1 MVRFHCHSLKVVFF
15 DRTERPLANSVAIAA
30 TRSNGI
36 NGIPLETIYC
46 ALSAQPVNLVKP
58 LRRKIM
64 LNSTHPNITKYSGFI
79 LSPFGSVAHL
89 LRQRQ
94 LSLRPID
101 AAAAKDCGKLMYA
114 ALVPWPAALSR
125 RLFGAAIAGNFS
137 ES

>member
-1 MVRFHCHSLKVVFF
+1 
-15 DRTERPLANSVAIAA
+15 
-30 TRSNGI
+30 
-36 NGIPLETIYC
+36 
-46 ALSAQPVNLVKP
+46 
-58 LRRKIM
+58 M
-64 LNSTHPNITKYSGFI
+64 LNSTHANITKYSGFI

-125 RLFGAAIAGNFS
+125 RRRGYSRKFQRELNNYVAPFVP
-137 ES
+137 E

>member
-1 MVRFHCHSLKVVFF
+1 
-15 DRTERPLANSVAIAA
+15 VAIAA

-89 LRQRQ
+89 LRAFTNAVARGKDNCP
-94 LSLRPID
+94 STHRRSRGEKLRPTHIFGVSSS
-101 AAAAKDCGKLMYA
+101 ATKIEQAY
-114 ALVPWPAALSR
+114 
-125 RLFGAAIAGNFS
+125 FGAAIAGNFS
-137 ES
+137 KS